1 MSSVLPAPVITVALR
16 TYAVSLMVALVYI
29 ALYAFGAIN
38 REMATVV
45 VVDVVTN
52 TVIFVVAVPVLVA
65 ALAGFFMLGV
75 LFVAASDERKRE

>member
-1 MSSVLPAPVITVALR
+1 MSSVFPAPVVTVALR
-16 TYAVSLMVALVYI
+16 AYAVSLVVALAYI
-29 ALYAFGAIN
+29 ALYTFGAIN

-52 TVIFVVAVPVLVA
+52 TAIFVVAVPVLVA
-65 ALAGFFMLGV
+65 ALAGFFTLGV

>member
-1 MSSVLPAPVITVALR
+1 MSSVFPAPVITVALR

-65 ALAGFFMLGV
+65 ALAGFFTLGV

>member
-1 MSSVLPAPVITVALR
+1 MSSVFPAPVITVALR

-29 ALYAFGAIN
+29 ALYTFGAIN

-65 ALAGFFMLGV
+65 ALAGFFTLGV